1 MEAFQIVTFSLGTEA
16 YGVPIEQ
23 VQEIIRPSPVTYI
36 PYAPPHVLGLINL
49 RGNVIPVIDLRRR
62 LSLDPQ
68 GDGKYNRII
77 VVYLDD
83 IVVGLWVDAVSAVTT
98 VREEM
103 LADNPEGLSVGEQFI
118 DKVVKTDER
127 LIALLNIPALIQH

>member
-1 MEAFQIVTFSLGTEA
+1 MEPFQIVTFSLGTEA
-16 YGVPIEQ
+16 YGIPIEQ
-23 VQEIIRPSPVTYI
+23 VQEIIRPSPVTFI

-62 LSLDPQ
+62 LTLDPQ

-77 VVYLDD
+77 VVHLDE
-83 IVVGLWVDAVSAVTT
+83 IVVGLWVDAVSAVTA

-118 DKVVKTDER
+118 DKVVKTEER